1 MANGVFANG
10 REIACKAG
18 SGKSVAAFPDV
29 CFTPPLTPATPPG
42 VPIPYPNTGFE
53 SDTTQGSKTVKI
65 SGKEVML
72 RNKSYFSK
80 STGDEAGSAPK
91 KNVVTSVNRGK
102 VYFESWSSDVKFEG
116 ENVVRHVDLTT
127 HNHASTPAGTPPFPD
142 LSTLMVGGESCESIF
157 AKEHINVHRHGSAKC
172 PDGYESDH
180 ILQNACFQNKR
191 HGASITTAPDYTV
204 KDAPCICLK
213 GKSSEVGSQHYI
225 KTQAQN
231 DMEKDWRDN
240 NKTPKYKDAR
250 DGGLEAVAD
259 SRSTR
264 PSDDAMECLKLV
276 VDHYFKK
283 HLGMNETD
291 EVRVPR
297 RKKKFRRKPKRKK

>member
-1 MANGVFANG
+1 MANDVFANG

-18 SGKSVAAFPDV
+18 GGKSICAFPDV

-53 SDTTQGSKTVKI
+53 SDTAQGSKTVKI

-102 VYFESWSSDVKFEG
+102 VYFESWSTDVKIEG
-116 ENVVRHVDLTT
+116 ANVVRHVDLTT
-127 HNHASTPAGTPPFPD
+127 HNHASTPPGTPPFPD
-142 LSTLMVGGESCESIF
+142 LSKLKVGGESCKEIF
-157 AKEHINVHRHGSAKC
+157 KRERMNVHRHGSANC

-180 ILQNACFQNKR
+180 ILQNACFQNSR
-191 HGASITTAPDYTV
+191 GGTSITTAPDYTV
-204 KDAPCICLK
+204 NDAPCICRK
-213 GKSSEVGSQHYI
+213 GKSSEVGSQHYK

-231 DMEKDWRDN
+231 NMEKDWKAT
-240 NKTPKYKDAR
+240 NKTPTYQEAR
-250 DGGLEAVAD
+250 DGGLKAVAD
-259 SRSTR
+259 SRSTP
-264 PSDDAMECLKLV
+264 PSKKAMECLKLV

-283 HLGMNETD
+283 QCEMKEKD
-291 EVRVPR
+291 PVRVPR
-297 RKKKFRRKPKRKK
+297 AKKKFRRPRRKS

>member
-1 MANGVFANG
+1 VANSVFANG

-53 SDTTQGSKTVKI
+53 SDTAQGSKTVKI

-127 HNHASTPAGTPPFPD
+127 HNHASTPPGTPPFPD
-142 LSTLMVGGESCESIF
+142 LNNMFVGGESCKQIF
-157 AKEHINVHRHGSAKC
+157 DRERMHVHRHGSAKC

-180 ILQNACFQNKR
+180 ILQNACFQNSR
-191 HGASITTAPDYTV
+191 GGTSITTAPDYTV

-213 GKSSEVGSQHYI
+213 GQSTEIGSQHYK

-231 DMEKDWRDN
+231 NMEKNWRDT
-240 NKTPKYKDAR
+240 NKTPSYREAR
-250 DGGLEAVAD
+250 DGGLDAVAN
-259 SRSTR
+259 SRSTP
-264 PSDDAMECLKLV
+264 PSKEAMECLRRV
-276 VDHYFKK
+276 VDHYFVE
-283 HLGMNETD
+283 HLGMDRED
-291 EVRVPR
+291 PVRVPR
-297 RKKKFRRKPKRKK
+297 AEKKFRRPRRKS